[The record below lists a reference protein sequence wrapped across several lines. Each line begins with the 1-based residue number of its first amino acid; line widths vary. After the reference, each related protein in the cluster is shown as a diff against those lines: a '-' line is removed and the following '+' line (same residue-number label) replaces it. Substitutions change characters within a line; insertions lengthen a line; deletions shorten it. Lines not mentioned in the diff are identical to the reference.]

1 MAPRADG
8 DGERGPRRHTTVRGP
23 FLAVPALGV
32 GWGFTG
38 QVEIQGRGEARQECG
53 SPPPP
58 SAGTETHGRSWGQRK
73 GPGACGSLGR
83 GSGDLDLRLS
93 LPEPWE
99 WGPRDLPGK
108 DGFPRIR

>member
-58 SAGTETHGRSWGQRK
+58 PVQGLRHMDEAGARERAQEHV
-73 GPGACGSLGR
+73 GALAGAR
-83 GSGDLDLRLS
+83 GT
-93 LPEPWE
+93 
-99 WGPRDLPGK
+99 
-108 DGFPRIR
+108 